1 MKGFVVEELRCVAL
15 DPSNQRSADPG
26 CGPLR
31 GRENPVHDKAAARGK
46 DGHRNER
53 RVRLRADSLRHVCRS
68 G

>member
-31 GRENPVHDKAAARGK
+31 GRENPVHDKEDCRVGIPQPVVFFDTSARPRLSAA
-46 DGHRNER
+46 
-53 RVRLRADSLRHVCRS
+53 S
-68 G
+68 